1 MANTTFLPPSQ
12 QRSGRSSRRH
22 EQSSSGG
29 SRRATNGSNSD
40 PGTSSSRNTNDVS
53 PPRGGR
59 VGIPV
64 EGAGFEST
72 TRSLTDPPETE
83 EHHSR
88 TRGHALIDGLSQ
100 RVGVGPGSRTP
111 NPAVA
116 VPTAGRPKANGGP
129 TPVATHT
136 HTAPGAGSSLGADGF
151 RAWGEGGG
159 SEAGGSWHSRT
170 YPGRP
175 RLGRALE
182 GVISKKSFMC

>member
-1 MANTTFLPPSQ
+1 MANTTFPPPSQ
-12 QRSGRSSRRH
+12 QRSDRSSRRP
-22 EQSSSGG
+22 EQSSSSGN
-29 SRRATNGSNSD
+29 RRATNGSNSD
-40 PGTSSSRNTNDVS
+40 PGTSSSRSTNDLS
-53 PPRGGR
+53 PPPGGGR

-72 TRSLTDPPETE
+72 TRSLTDPPEPE

-116 VPTAGRPKANGGP
+116 VPTAGRPKALGGP

-136 HTAPGAGSSLGADGF
+136 HTAPGAGSSLGTDGF

-159 SEAGGSWHSRT
+159 SEAGGSWHRRT
-170 YPGRP
+170 YPGLP
-175 RLGRALE
+175 RLAERWKVL
-182 GVISKKSFMC
+182 

>member
-1 MANTTFLPPSQ
+1 M
-12 QRSGRSSRRH
+12 SSTGHLCPRDVPLGP
-22 EQSSSGG
+22 EACLGLSLAIASGG
-29 SRRATNGSNSD
+29 CWVGSKSL
-40 PGTSSSRNTNDVS
+40 TSLY
-53 PPRGGR
+53 
-59 VGIPV
+59 IPV

-72 TRSLTDPPETE
+72 TRSLTDPPEPE

-116 VPTAGRPKANGGP
+116 VPTAGRPTGPEGP
-129 TPVATHT
+129 TPVVTHT

-159 SEAGGSWHSRT
+159 SEAGGSWHRRT
-170 YPGRP
+170 YLGSP

-182 GVISKKSFMC
+182 GVISKKSFLTSLYSTRDGPRDGS

>member
-1 MANTTFLPPSQ
+1 M
-12 QRSGRSSRRH
+12 
-22 EQSSSGG
+22 
-29 SRRATNGSNSD
+29 
-40 PGTSSSRNTNDVS
+40 
-53 PPRGGR
+53 
-59 VGIPV
+59 GIPV

-72 TRSLTDPPETE
+72 TRSLTDPPEPE
-83 EHHSR
+83 EHHPR

-116 VPTAGRPKANGGP
+116 VPTAGRPTAPGGP

-159 SEAGGSWHSRT
+159 SEAGGSWHRRT
-170 YPGRP
+170 YLGCP
-175 RLGRALE
+175 RLAERWKVL
-182 GVISKKSFMC
+182 